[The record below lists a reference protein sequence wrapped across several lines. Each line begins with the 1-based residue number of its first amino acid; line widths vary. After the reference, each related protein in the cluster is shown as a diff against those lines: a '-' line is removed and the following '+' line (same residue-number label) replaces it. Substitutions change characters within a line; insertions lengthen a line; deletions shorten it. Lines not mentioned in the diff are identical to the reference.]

1 MAESRFN
8 LIASVGDQRDPALL
22 KSERTRETIL
32 IAALD
37 FLWSRPFRVMTVSG
51 LMDLTEVS
59 RSAFYQYFKD
69 LRELMET
76 LLSML
81 EDDVLAAAKP
91 WMLSTGDP
99 VALVR
104 ESLSGIVGFFHSR
117 GPFFKAIADAATTDE
132 RLESAWLTFVKHFD
146 DTVSERIRVD
156 QELGL
161 TAAFD
166 PRPVAHALNMLNAYT
181 FVSEFGRHPRSE
193 PAPVREALIR
203 IWVSTLYGSQWAAS
217 EYSTLKR
224 SR

>member
-1 MAESRFN
+1 MSESRFN
-8 LIASVGDQRDPALL
+8 LIASVVGQRSPVLS
-22 KSERTRETIL
+22 KSERTREAIL
-32 IAALD
+32 SAALE
-37 FLWSRPFRVMTVSG
+37 FLWSRPFNKMTVSG
-51 LMDLTEVS
+51 LMALTEVS

-69 LRELMET
+69 LQELMET
-76 LLSML
+76 LLGML
-81 EDDVLAAAKP
+81 EVEVLAAAKP
-91 WMLSTGDP
+91 WILSTGDP

-104 ESLSGIVGFFHSR
+104 ESLTAIVTVFHLR

-132 RLESAWLTFVKHFD
+132 RLDSAWLTFVKHFD

-161 TAAFD
+161 TPAFD

-193 PAPVREALIR
+193 PEPVREALIR
-203 IWVSTLYGSQWAAS
+203 IWVSTLYGSQWAES
-217 EYSTLKR
+217 EYSPLKR